1 MSKTQIYQA
10 TLTLPVTE
18 LLPEN
23 PLPRFADG
31 KDRVFRD
38 GGLTAEEKQG
48 FGENTGYRVL
58 PYRMQD
64 RYAAQ
69 PTPREIPTVVLEN
82 DALRATFLPGYGGRL
97 HSLWDKRLGRECL
110 YSNTAIKLRNLALR
124 DAWFSGGIEW
134 NFGHYGHT
142 YFTSQDVFFA
152 ACTDETGEPFLR
164 MYEFERCKQV
174 TFQVDFHLPAGADA
188 LTAHICLFNRQAE
201 QAPIFYWTNTAVP
214 QEAGAHVYSGTAEAI
229 ATHLHPDPAQ
239 TRYCH
244 GTLPNL
250 YREGLDATDPA
261 QLPFSTEFFFQNPPD
276 AASAFE
282 AVQYPDGRCFA
293 ERATG
298 NLPYRKMFC
307 WGIHRGG
314 EHWQRFL
321 AGDGAGDYLEVQAG
335 ITRTQAHPAWI
346 APHAEM
352 HMTQQIAQFDS
363 VPAAGEYETAR
374 RVVAARVEAY
384 LPVAGLAAAHVRYE
398 SLSRKPAE
406 RILHHGLGWG
416 ALELRRDPQ
425 ALPEH
430 LGFPACTLGAEQ
442 APWLALLSGR
452 PLPETDTFM
461 VAEPWLARMEQA
473 QPKTAALH
481 NALGVAYLEHGR
493 AEKAQQAWN
502 AALAMQDAPQP
513 HRNLAVL
520 ALRRGDMPGALAH
533 LKTATSLIADAD
545 TLRPYTEETIAA
557 LSQAGQFAEAYAY
570 YRTLPE
576 TLQAEERMRLTVLR
590 SAFEIGE
597 DDFVQ
602 AQFAARFS
610 VVREGEAMLSNL
622 WFADRARKQA
632 RAEGT
637 TVTPEL
643 MECIRQ
649 TAELPAHLDF
659 RMEQGK

>member
-1 MSKTQIYQA
+1 MSQTQIYQS

-69 PTPREIPTVVLEN
+69 PTPKEIATVVLEN
-82 DALRATFLPGYGGRL
+82 EALRATFLPGYGGRL
-97 HSLWDKRLGRECL
+97 HSLWDKRNSRECL
-110 YSNTAIKLRNLALR
+110 YSNTAITLRNLALR
-124 DAWFSGGIEW
+124 DAWFSGGVEW

-142 YFTSQDVFFA
+142 YLTSQDVFFA
-152 ACTDETGEPFLR
+152 ACADEAGEPFLR

-174 TFQVDFHLPAGADA
+174 TFQVDFHLPDGAEA
-188 LTAHICLFNRQAE
+188 LTAHISLFNRRAE
-201 QAPIFYWTNTAVP
+201 QTPIFYWTNTAVP
-214 QEAGAHVYSGTAEAI
+214 QMAGAHVYSGTSEAI
-229 ATHLHPDPAQ
+229 ATHLNADPTQ

-250 YREGLDATDPA
+250 YREGLDASDPA
-261 QLPFSTEFFFQNPPD
+261 QLLFSTEYFFQNPPT
-276 AASAFE
+276 AQAAFE

-307 WGIHRGG
+307 WGTHRGG
-314 EHWQRFL
+314 GHWQRFL
-321 AGDGAGDYLEVQAG
+321 AGEGAGDYLEVQAG

-346 APHAEM
+346 APNAEI
-352 HMTQQIAQFDS
+352 HITQQMTLFDS
-363 VPAAGEYETAR
+363 APLAGEYEAAR
-374 RVVAARVEAY
+374 RALAARVETR
-384 LPVAGLAAAHVRYE
+384 LPVAMLEAAHERCE
-398 SLSRKPAE
+398 ALSRKPAE
-406 RILHHGLGWG
+406 RILHYGLGWG

-425 ALPEH
+425 ALPAH
-430 LGFPACTLGAEQ
+430 LDFPESTLTAEQ
-442 APWLALLSGR
+442 APWLALLNGQ
-452 PLPETDTFM
+452 PVPETDTFM
-461 VAEPWLARMEQA
+461 VADAWLALMEQE
-473 QPKTAALH
+473 QPKTAALQ

-493 AEKAQQAWN
+493 AEEAGQAWN
-502 AALAMQDAPQP
+502 AALAIQDAPQP
-513 HRNLAVL
+513 HRNLAIL
-520 ALRRGDMPGALAH
+520 ALRQGNREGALAH
-533 LKTATSLIADAD
+533 LKAAVRLIADAD
-545 TLRPYTEETIAA
+545 TLRPYAEENIAA
-557 LSQAGQFAEAYAY
+557 LSQAGQHAEAYAY

-576 TLQAEERMRLTVLR
+576 TLQAEERMRLTVLL
-590 SAFEIGE
+590 SAFELGE
-597 DDFVQ
+597 DVFVQ
-602 AQFAARFS
+602 AQFADRFS

-632 RAEGT
+632 KAEGKA
-637 TVTPEL
+637 VTPEL
-643 MECIRQ
+643 IELVRQ

-659 RMEQGK
+659 RMEQGC